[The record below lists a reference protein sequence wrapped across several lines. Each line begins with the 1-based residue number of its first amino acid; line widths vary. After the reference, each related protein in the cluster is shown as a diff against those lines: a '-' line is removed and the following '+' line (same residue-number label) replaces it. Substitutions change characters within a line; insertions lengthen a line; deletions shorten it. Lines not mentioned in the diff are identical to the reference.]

1 MLVVLEFKTSKIE
14 TNMQLTFLIYMGGK
28 CHQTYVLLIKYEVF
42 IIFLLVISD
51 LKIVTFMNIF
61 YFEVFRFF
69 IWLFDLW
76 SSMDM
81 TTYVGKFKCKSG
93 KTQNFLTFGLHDSLK
108 MEK

>member
-1 MLVVLEFKTSKIE
+1 
-14 TNMQLTFLIYMGGK
+14 
-28 CHQTYVLLIKYEVF
+28 
-42 IIFLLVISD
+42 
-51 LKIVTFMNIF
+51 MNIF